1 MTTSIRLGGF
11 LLAAALLATAGTPAR
26 ADVFYDSGD
35 ASVATTDDGQIYFGL
50 GAAAYWFTAP
60 ERRNVGTIYTDDG
73 NVFATTLESDVLHF
87 QPDDV
92 SPMYGATLGWVLD
105 PEDGDIGSNVR
116 VELTGHWFQMEDAR
130 SATVAPPVYWD
141 FLALDGTGYADDVVP
156 PGNPRNFD
164 LESHYRY
171 FDVGTLVRT
180 DIVFG
185 PLVVI
190 PSVGLQAHRLRE
202 HTSMQFFGGGT
213 EFNRIRED
221 VETWYGGGTFG
232 SQFVLRV
239 VPGLSLHAGGTAW
252 LSYFNSDYEGDQTY
266 ISVPGSAHV
275 DDGKDGFAFRG
286 TASGG
291 ATASIGPVS
300 LSITGGVDFW
310 DFAARIRQPQAPLGV
325 LYNSVTQTDPAK
337 ITRSDM
343 TNYFVGATLAI
354 RLP

>member
-1 MTTSIRLGGF
+1 VTTPIRLGG
-11 LLAAALLATAGTPAR
+11 LLLLSALLVTAGAPAR

-35 ASVATTDDGQIYFGL
+35 ASVATTDDGEIYFGI

-60 ERRNVGTIYTDDG
+60 ERRNVGTIYQELGTI
-73 NVFATTLESDVLHF
+73 LESDVLHF

-105 PEDGDIGSNVR
+105 PEDGEIGSNVR

-130 SATVAPPVYWD
+130 SATVAPAFWWD
-141 FLALDGTGYADDVVP
+141 FLSLNGTGYVDDVP
-156 PGNPRNFD
+156 SPGSPRNFD

-171 FDVGTLVRT
+171 FDAGALVRT
-180 DIVFG
+180 DIAFG
-185 PLVVI
+185 PLVVS
-190 PSVGLQAHRLRE
+190 PSAGLQVHRLRE
-202 HTSMQFFGGGT
+202 HTSMQFFGAGT

-232 SQFVLRV
+232 TQFVLPIV
-239 VPGLSLHAGGTAW
+239 SGLSIHAGGTAW
-252 LSYFNSDYEGDQTY
+252 LSYFDSDYEGDQTY
-266 ISVPGSAHV
+266 ISVPGGAHV

-291 ATASIGPVS
+291 ATVSVGPVS
-300 LSITGGVDFW
+300 LSLTGGIDFW

-325 LYNSVTQTDPAK
+325 MYNSVSQTDSAK

-343 TNYFVGATLAI
+343 VNYFAGATLAI